1 MDPRK
6 LLPDATVRLI
16 RPTLAVL
23 LTLLMAALS
32 MAPGDGSADD
42 TVFGW
47 AVSVTSPN
55 LQNAM
60 HVVLYGL
67 LTVLWI
73 WTLHGFSLRGRVP
86 VLTAVLLVLLFGALM
101 ELAQVVIPGRFAS
114 LGDMLLNVIG
124 TGLGAG
130 LAMLVARARGPGSTG
145 PD

>member
-1 MDPRK
+1 
-6 LLPDATVRLI
+6 
-16 RPTLAVL
+16 
-23 LTLLMAALS
+23 MAALS